1 MSLDPFGRPIVH
13 TEGDAALAED
23 TLQASLQNRQGWAA
37 SYGGRRQAGAA
48 VRGGLLHNH
57 FVKFGFPGAVLGFLL
72 ALFLF
77 PPAGGPRKGAAATAS
92 EERDDKKKKITW
104 AGPAPP
110 PGTEVKLMLVVREDL
125 GMSVGKIAAQ
135 CSHAAVGI
143 VGAMVRLSSLPP
155 SFPSVPD
162 SDACE
167 QSSRKGLLRAWEE
180 CGQPKVSHGTAAPA
194 VDDADV
200 PPVPRFV

>member
-1 MSLDPFGRPIVH
+1 MSPPQKHSSLAAMSLDPFGRPIVH

-77 PPAGGPRKGAAATAS
+77 PPAGGAGKGATATVGDH
-92 EERDDKKKKITW
+92 RDDKKKKITW

-143 VGAMVRLSSLPP
+143 VGTMVRLRGRRLVSRPP
-155 SFPSVPD
+155 LTHTRANRAHARGSCERGRSVG
-162 SDACE
+162 S
-167 QSSRKGLLRAWEE
+167 
-180 CGQPKVSHGTAAPA
+180 
-194 VDDADV
+194 
-200 PPVPRFV
+200 PR